1 MHIKQAVYIISS
13 PEFEKC
19 PVADK
24 PEYAFIGRSNVGK
37 SSLINMLC
45 NNDKLAK
52 TSGSPGK
59 TQLINHFE
67 IASVSDLEADQSKK
81 EVIYKWNLVDLP
93 GYGFAKVSMRSRRRW
108 EQMIENY
115 LRKRE
120 NLTMVFVL
128 IDARHSP
135 QKIDLEFLENLK
147 LWQIP
152 FCLVFTKSDKENQ
165 RTVSKNV
172 KDFLEAMKKTW
183 QFLPQHFVTS
193 AIKKTGKS
201 KILDLIHETNV
212 ELLKESQ
219 KSKVKSH

>member
-1 MHIKQAVYIISS
+1 MQIKSAKYIISS
-13 PEFEKC
+13 PDYEKC
-19 PVADK
+19 PVPDR

-59 TQLINHFE
+59 TQLINHFS
-67 IASVSDLEADQSKK
+67 IISSSKK
-81 EVIYKWNLVDLP
+81 STLVPPLRGEDRRGLWYLVDLP
-93 GYGFAKVSMRSRRRW
+93 GYGFAKVSIRSRNRW

-128 IDARHSP
+128 IDARHTP
-135 QKIDLEFLENLK
+135 QKIDLEFLDQLRT
-147 LWQIP
+147 WQVP

-172 KDFLEAMKKTW
+172 KSFLEAMKKNW
-183 QFLPQHFVTS
+183 QFLPQHFVSS
-193 AIKKTGKS
+193 AVKKTGKE
-201 KILDLIHETNV
+201 KILSFIEETNNSF
-212 ELLKESQ
+212 ENKGG
-219 KSKVKSH
+219 

>member
-1 MHIKQAVYIISS
+1 MHLKKAIYVISS
-13 PEFEKC
+13 PNFEKC
-19 PVADK
+19 PAPDRA
-24 PEYAFIGRSNVGK
+24 EFAFIGRSNVGK

-59 TQLINHFE
+59 TQMINHFD
-67 IASVSDLEADQSKK
+67 IVSNSTEDGNKTATDKRW
-81 EVIYKWNLVDLP
+81 YLVDLP
-93 GYGFAKVSMRSRRRW
+93 GYGFAKVSISSRRKW

-120 NLTMVFVL
+120 NLTHLFVL

-147 LWQIP
+147 TWNIAFSLA
-152 FCLVFTKSDKENQ
+152 FTKSDKENQ
-165 RTVSKNV
+165 RIVSKNV
-172 KDFLEAMKKTW
+172 KDFLNAMKKNW

-193 AIKKTGKS
+193 AVKKAGKIKM
-201 KILDLIHETNV
+201 LDFIGETID
-212 ELLKESQ
+212 ELTDK
-219 KSKVKSH
+219 KGV